1 MAKKKPFYKS
11 WVIMISSSTVLVDII
26 NLVVEQPFIPEKY
39 RGILSLVS
47 GILVI
52 IARTQSSGAQIGK
65 S

>member
-11 WVIMISSSTVLVDII
+11 WVIMISSATVIVDII
-26 NLVVEQPFIPEKY
+26 NLVVEQPFIPEQY
-39 RGILSLVS
+39 RGYLSLVS

>member
-11 WVIMISSSTVLVDII
+11 WVIMISSATVLVDII
-26 NLVVEQPFIPEKY
+26 NLIVEQPFIPEKY

-65 S
+65 